1 MSTAGEKLTKDL
13 EFVEL
18 LAAQIDAYLMSDA
31 IFWKTTHPSLPDLTL
46 GGYLMRQARLLALR
60 KSLSETEQARL
71 DTSVA
76 QFNQAIVA
84 KGPRFPQ
91 KAQHE
96 LEARL
101 RQWDEYLKDVEEE
114 RGGAVNYSTAA
125 ETRTMIATLLDKLQ
139 IADYAIP
146 SHIPDKLNT
155 LDDKLR
161 RQWRSGGFVW
171 PAEWQPAY
179 PQAMYWWLYGQPA

>member
-1 MSTAGEKLTKDL
+1 MPTAAEKLTKDL

-18 LAAQIDAYLMSDA
+18 LAAQIDDYLMSDT

-60 KSLSETEQARL
+60 KSLNKAEQARL

-76 QFNQAIVA
+76 QFNQAIVD
-84 KGPRFPQ
+84 KGPRFSQ
-91 KAQHE
+91 KAQQE

-101 RQWDEYLKDVEEE
+101 RQWDEYLKDVMED

-125 ETRTMIATLLDKLQ
+125 ETRTMIAALLDKLQ
-139 IADYAIP
+139 ITDYSISP
-146 SHIPDKLNT
+146 HIPDKLNT

-161 RQWRSGGFVW
+161 RQWQSDGFIW
-171 PAEWQPAY
+171 PDEWQPAY